1 MDTQATQ
8 LRPSRPTVLGSVS
21 TLGAALPFLA
31 LLVVGV
37 LFPLFGGGYWGVI
50 ATRACVY
57 WVLVSGLNLV
67 VGFAGQIAIGWVAL
81 LTLGAYTTS
90 VLAAGNVMPA
100 LPPYLALAIAAVVG
114 AIFGLIIG
122 LPALRLRTFYF
133 AITTLG
139 FATIVTQVALAW
151 QSVTGGGVGVAGP
164 IFPEPFASQ
173 WGFYYFCFGLAAICT
188 WTTANIAAS
197 RFGRALTAIR
207 DAEVAAEASGIAKPA
222 LLGAV
227 FLFSGAVAAVAGGL
241 FAALQSY
248 ITPDA
253 FTLDL
258 SVLFFIAILIGGRG
272 SILGP
277 LLGTILLTVLPEFA
291 APLVAWSTFL
301 YAALLLVIVLVIP
314 GGIAELLDFK
324 NRRPLES
331 DRAIIPRPDLL
342 DRLLGTTPNAGALT
356 LQQVALSFGGVQ
368 AIDGLDL
375 EIRPG
380 QVHGLIGPNGS
391 GKTTTLNVISGY
403 YAPQRGAV
411 RLNDAAMPVLAR
423 HQRARMRIA
432 RTFQTPRIVGS
443 ASVLQNVMIG
453 GTIDGEGTFVESLLS
468 LPRHRRDEAML
479 RDTAMLALAAVGLER
494 LAQVRADRLQHS
506 ELRFTEIARALM
518 LRPAFLLLDEPA
530 AGLSAEEIARLS
542 ALLLAIAR
550 AGTGVL
556 LVEHHPDLIF
566 DICHYVTVLN
576 LGMPISEPDPL
587 LDVAGLSSG
596 YGKIGVL
603 RGVDLN
609 VGAGEVVA
617 LLGPNGAGKT
627 TLLRAVSGLL
637 PWSGSVRFAGRDLAG
652 FSPRETVRCGL
663 AHVVEGHRVFTQLS
677 VLDNLLLAAYD
688 LPRGERAVRVE
699 EVFGL
704 FPEIAAKRHERA
716 AALSGGQ
723 QQILAVAQ
731 GLVRRPR
738 LLMLDEPSAGLS
750 PVLVDRVLVVVQRLR
765 EAGTAVL
772 LVEQLIEKA
781 LALADRVY
789 ALARGSIVL
798 EAKTGEAD
806 LPLRLQHAYMAT
818 GSFHT

>member
-1 MDTQATQ
+1 MDMRATQ
-8 LRPSRPTVLGSVS
+8 LQPASSRERGATS
-21 TLGAALPFLA
+21 TMVTALPFLA

-37 LFPLFGGGYWGVI
+37 AFPLFGGGYWGVI
-50 ATRACVY
+50 ATRACIY

-90 VLAAGNVMPA
+90 VLAAGKVMPE

-114 AIFGLIIG
+114 AVFGLIVG

-164 IFPEPFASQ
+164 VFPEPFASQ
-173 WGFYYFCFGLAAICT
+173 WGFYYFCFALAAICT
-188 WTTANIAAS
+188 WMTANIAAS

-207 DAEVAAEASGIAKPA
+207 DAEVAAEASGISKPG
-222 LLGAV
+222 LLAAV
-227 FLFSGAVAAVAGGL
+227 FVFSGAVAAVAGGL
-241 FAALQSY
+241 FASLQSY

-253 FTLDL
+253 FTIDL

-301 YAALLLVIVLVIP
+301 YAVLLLVIVLAIP

-331 DRAIIPRPDLL
+331 DRAIVPRPDRLV
-342 DRLLGTTPNAGALT
+342 RLLGALPDSG
-356 LQQVALSFGGVQ
+356 LLKLEQVALSFGGVR

-403 YAPQRGAV
+403 YTQQSGTV
-411 RLNDAAMPVLAR
+411 RLNGVALPAFTR
-423 HQRARMRIA
+423 HRCAHMRIA

-453 GTIDGEGTFVESLLS
+453 GTIDGKCTFVESLLS
-468 LPRHRRDEAML
+468 LPRHRHDEVVL
-479 RDTAMLALAAVGLER
+479 RDTAMLALEAVGLER
-494 LAQVRADRLQHS
+494 LAAVRADRLQHS

-530 AGLSAEEIARLS
+530 AGLSAEEIGRLGV
-542 ALLLAIAR
+542 LLRAIAR
-550 AGTGVL
+550 AGTSVL
-556 LVEHHPDLIF
+556 LVEHHADLIF
-566 DICHYVTVLN
+566 DICHHVTVLN
-576 LGMPISEPDPL
+576 LGKIL
-587 LDVAGLSSG
+587 AAGTPAEIQSH
-596 YGKIGVL
+596 
-603 RGVDLN
+603 R
-609 VGAGEVVA
+609 EVVNA
-617 LLGPNGAGKT
+617 YLGG
-627 TLLRAVSGLL
+627 
-637 PWSGSVRFAGRDLAG
+637 
-652 FSPRETVRCGL
+652 
-663 AHVVEGHRVFTQLS
+663 
-677 VLDNLLLAAYD
+677 
-688 LPRGERAVRVE
+688 
-699 EVFGL
+699 
-704 FPEIAAKRHERA
+704 
-716 AALSGGQ
+716 
-723 QQILAVAQ
+723 
-731 GLVRRPR
+731 
-738 LLMLDEPSAGLS
+738 
-750 PVLVDRVLVVVQRLR
+750 
-765 EAGTAVL
+765 
-772 LVEQLIEKA
+772 
-781 LALADRVY
+781 
-789 ALARGSIVL
+789 
-798 EAKTGEAD
+798 
-806 LPLRLQHAYMAT
+806 
-818 GSFHT
+818 